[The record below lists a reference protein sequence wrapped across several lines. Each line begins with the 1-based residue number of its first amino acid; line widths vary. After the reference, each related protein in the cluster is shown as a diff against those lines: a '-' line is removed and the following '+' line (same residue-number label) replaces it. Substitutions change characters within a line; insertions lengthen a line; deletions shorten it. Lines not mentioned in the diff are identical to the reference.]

1 MSKTDYIYES
11 LKDKFISSNIGKYIL
26 YFLFSTFILSLIPL
40 SAIIIYMDYNHFFSY
55 DFFIEG
61 LFSQKIF
68 FIYALVFISIC
79 SIIFTGF
86 VIIFIELI
94 MKYKKFIIFYKILK
108 KRNNYNHFKF
118 ISKIFF
124 SKLKEKNYI
133 KRKKIVIENY
143 IILFFLG
150 IFCLIIN
157 ISIFASV
164 FQLEHLKTKYNLYI
178 ISTIFSI
185 LFNIFLYSIFSKNI
199 KFKFYVLILTFVLT
213 IGIMII
219 SKDVT
224 SQLLSK
230 AFSSFSI
237 GGLINVEVN
246 EIGKD
251 GKEWKGQLIFLT
263 PKNVYLR
270 DFDKKLILLERK
282 NKEIIINKNSSDLA
296 KIKKD

>member
-68 FIYALVFISIC
+68 FIYALVFISVC

-86 VIIFIELI
+86 VIIFIELL

-108 KRNNYNHFKF
+108 KRNNCNHFKF
-118 ISKIFF
+118 ILKIFF
-124 SKLKEKNYI
+124 SRLKEKNYI

-143 IILFFLG
+143 IILFFFG
-150 IFCLIIN
+150 ILCLIIN
-157 ISIFASV
+157 ISIFSLV

-199 KFKFYVLILTFVLT
+199 KFKFYALILTFVLT
-213 IGIMII
+213 IGIMIT

-246 EIGKD
+246 EIAKD

-270 DFDKKLILLERK
+270 DFDEKLILLERK
-282 NKEIIINKNSSDLA
+282 NKEIIINKNDLA
-296 KIKKD
+296 VPKIKKD